1 MMFGAWEKL
10 TIDQKRACLTIN
22 NQYIIDDLLKSLKL
36 VNKTDSQVDFMIDHE
51 QSSFSV
57 THQLCKDSFFG
68 NLGSGECETVRFH
81 CRNLTPCINMLELM
95 QVFICSRWVLKVF

>member
-10 TIDQKRACLTIN
+10 TTDQKRACLTIN

-36 VNKTDSQVDFMIDHE
+36 VSKSDLQVDFIIDHE

-57 THQLCKDSFFG
+57 SHQQWKDPFFG
-68 NLGSGECETVRFH
+68 NLGNGECETVRFQ
-81 CRNLTPCINMLELM
+81 CRNLTPCINMLGLM
-95 QVFICSRWVLKVF
+95 QVFICSRWVSVVV